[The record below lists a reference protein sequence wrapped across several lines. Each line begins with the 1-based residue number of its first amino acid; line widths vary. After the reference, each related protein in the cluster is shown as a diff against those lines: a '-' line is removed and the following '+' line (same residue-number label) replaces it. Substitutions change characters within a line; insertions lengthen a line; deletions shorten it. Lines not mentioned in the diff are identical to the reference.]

1 MGQQALA
8 GRLRVWTGMPVL
20 CCCWTGAD
28 LPSQYPKE
36 RLYMAGAVER
46 WHRVMPG
53 LMNSLNAGVM
63 EAVEDVNEAVRTS
76 EWLCLLTLLVCLT
89 RGQDRKPA
97 HTDLPSPWQPHCRRW
112 RIHSQA
118 LFSKGERWRLLSGR
132 GEKEEPEC
140 VFVFLFPGPFGKNW
154 TGIKFKWRTDHDQ
167 NATKTTATISQPVP
181 FMHFHFKY
189 QNETLK
195 SEQETPVSSHSL
207 GNGGVFYP
215 TGWPC

>member
-1 MGQQALA
+1 
-8 GRLRVWTGMPVL
+8 MPVL

-28 LPSQYPKE
+28 LPSQYPKQ
-36 RLYMAGAVER
+36 RLYTAGAVER

-97 HTDLPSPWQPHCRRW
+97 HTDLLSPWQPQCRWW

-118 LFSKGERWRLLSGR
+118 LFSKRERWRLLRGR
-132 GEKEEPEC
+132 GETEEPEC
-140 VFVFLFPGPFGKNW
+140 VFVFLFTGPFEK
-154 TGIKFKWRTDHDQ
+154 TGLGLSSNEAPIMTRTPLERLPRYL
-167 NATKTTATISQPVP
+167 NLFPSSIFISNTRMKP
-181 FMHFHFKY
+181 
-189 QNETLK
+189 
-195 SEQETPVSSHSL
+195 
-207 GNGGVFYP
+207 
-215 TGWPC
+215 